1 QEPDRAQKSA
11 LVLLREL
18 SGLLSAIR
26 DEALV
31 NEYVLFYFRHRVTGL
46 DGNPALEDVGRRP
59 LKGEVEYVLYGFDS
73 CAANRAAAV
82 GELFAVR
89 FAVRTAEA
97 LADVRKAAAGSPLL
111 VLLTAAAEG

>member
-1 QEPDRAQKSA
+1 
-11 LVLLREL
+11 
-18 SGLLSAIR
+18 
-26 DEALV
+26 
-31 NEYVLFYFRHRVTGL
+31 

-111 VLLTAAAEG
+111 VLLTAAAEGAANAYADLDRLQQSDALPVLQRRP